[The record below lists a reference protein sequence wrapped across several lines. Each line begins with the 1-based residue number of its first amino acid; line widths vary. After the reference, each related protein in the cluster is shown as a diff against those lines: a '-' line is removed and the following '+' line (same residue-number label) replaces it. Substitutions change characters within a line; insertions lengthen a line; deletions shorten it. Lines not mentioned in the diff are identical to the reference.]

1 MRGDPMRYY
10 AKVVRLRLEVACVE
24 IEGDDI
30 TTGQQA
36 ADLALDVASNG
47 PLDWKLQPFDAEA
60 YGPHVEML
68 LSDPEIDDEE
78 AEAAAIRRWMCNP
91 ETAVHD
97 RYLLLH
103 ADTETGEGRTILQ
116 PWLSEAAGLMLA
128 DLCGEWMDDLADL
141 SEIAIEPVR
150 NVRGSATI
158 IPFRP
163 RSQMDDNGGPS
174 IT

>member
-1 MRGDPMRYY
+1 MRYY

-30 TTGQQA
+30 KTGQHA
-36 ADLALDVASNG
+36 ADRALDMASNG
-47 PLDWKLQPFDAEA
+47 ALDWKLQPFDAEA

-68 LSDPEIDDEE
+68 LSDPEIDGDEPE
-78 AEAAAIRRWMCNP
+78 ADAVRRWMCSP
-91 ETAVHD
+91 ETAVND

-103 ADTETGEGRTILQ
+103 ADTDTGEGRTILQ

-150 NVRGSATI
+150 TGRGSATI

-163 RSQMDDNGGPS
+163 RSQLDDGGGPS
-174 IT
+174 LT

>member
-1 MRGDPMRYY
+1 MRYY

-36 ADLALDVASNG
+36 ADLALDMASNG